1 MRRFSEG
8 PDFGLT
14 MINHNLAELLAEA
27 KRPASVAASG
37 RDKRIT
43 MRLSRDGPLLLGLT
57 GLMTLAAF
65 AANMAP
71 LTQEASTAHYR
82 LELQIGPT
90 EKMFTPAE
98 AAAQHPTTGEVML
111 GDVSIVG
118 MPMAM
123 MSMASGEIRH
133 LEVHVI
139 SLDKGQI
146 VTDAKV
152 AIAVTGADSKKVE
165 DVSVAKMYG
174 VKEGPSDTH
183 YGNNVSLH
191 PGNYTVEI
199 TVNGEKAEFAVVIPA
214 S

>member
-1 MRRFSEG
+1 MF
-8 PDFGLT
+8 D
-14 MINHNLAELLAEA
+14 
-27 KRPASVAASG
+27 ASVAASG

-57 GLMTLAAF
+57 GLMTSAAL

-71 LTQEASTAHYR
+71 LTQEVRTAHYR
-82 LELQIGPT
+82 LELMLGPA
-90 EKMFTPAE
+90 EKMFSPAE
-98 AAAQHPTTGEVML
+98 AAAQHPTTGEVMF
-111 GDVSIVG
+111 GDASMVG

-123 MSMASGEIRH
+123 MSMAPGEMRH
-133 LEVHVI
+133 LEVHVF

-152 AIAVTGADSKKVE
+152 AIEVTGANPKRVE
-165 DVSVAKMYG
+165 DVAVTKMYG
-174 VKEGPSDTH
+174 VKEGPADTH